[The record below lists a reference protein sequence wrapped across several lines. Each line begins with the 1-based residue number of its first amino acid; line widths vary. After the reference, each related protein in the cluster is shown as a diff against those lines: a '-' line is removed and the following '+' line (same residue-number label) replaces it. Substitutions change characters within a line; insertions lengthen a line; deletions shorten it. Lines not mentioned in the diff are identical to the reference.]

1 MAATPQVDLASM
13 TMTMEE
19 YLHTSFRPDCDFV
32 DGVVEERTLGE
43 TTHSLLQAEL
53 VFWFRS
59 RRREWNVRVMSE
71 LRTRVSKTRVRI
83 PDVTV
88 AFDDAAMAEQV
99 RVTAP
104 LIAIE
109 VLSPEDRIPRVVTRL
124 ADFWSMGTR
133 HIWLLDP
140 EERVAFTYTDAGLRQ
155 VSETRLEVAGTPI
168 YLDLPELFS
177 GLE

>member
-1 MAATPQVDLASM
+1 MAAMAQVVPAAT

-32 DGVVEERTLGE
+32 DGVVEERNLGE
-43 TTHSLLQAEL
+43 TTHSLLQMEIG
-53 VFWFRS
+53 FWFRS
-59 RRREWNVRVMSE
+59 RRAEWNVRVMSE

-88 AFDDAAMAEQV
+88 AYDDAAMAERV
-99 RVTAP
+99 RSTAP

-109 VLSPEDRIPRVVTRL
+109 VLSPEDRLPRVVTRL
-124 ADFWSMGTR
+124 ADFWSMGIR

-140 EERVAFTYTDAGLRQ
+140 EERVAFTYTEGGLKP
-155 VSETRLEVAGTPI
+155 VSGTRLEVPGTPI
-168 YLDLPELFS
+168 YLELPELFG
-177 GLE
+177 GLD